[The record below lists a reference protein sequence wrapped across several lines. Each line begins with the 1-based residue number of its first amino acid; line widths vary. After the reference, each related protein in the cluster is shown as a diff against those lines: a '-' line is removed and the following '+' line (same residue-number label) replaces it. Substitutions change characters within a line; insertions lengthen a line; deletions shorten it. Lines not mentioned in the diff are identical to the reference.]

1 MSSVLE
7 QPQKQHAVSDDA
19 IPDDPGGRLYRLSV
33 DQYHA
38 MAQAG
43 VFSKDERVELLEG
56 LLVRKMT
63 KNPPHVI
70 ALNNLR
76 DHLTTMIEEGVWHLR
91 LQDPI
96 ALDTSEPEPDLVVA
110 RGINTDYAKH
120 HLGAG
125 DCGLVIEVS
134 DTTLH
139 TDRVDKK
146 TLYARNGIIEYWIVN
161 LIEDQIEVYTGPTG
175 PAEVPDYRSRV
186 DFKRGD
192 DVRVSLDGTETGTIS
207 VADVLP

>member
-7 QPQKQHAVSDDA
+7 QPQKLHAASDDA
-19 IPDDPGGRLYRLSV
+19 IPDDPAGRLYRLSV
-33 DQYHA
+33 EQYHA
-38 MAQAG
+38 MAG
-43 VFSKDERVELLEG
+43 VFANDERVELLEG

-76 DHLTTMIEEGVWHLR
+76 DHLMTMIEEGAWHLR

-110 RGINTDYAKH
+110 RGINTDFAKRH
-120 HLGAG
+120 PRPG
-125 DCGLVIEVS
+125 DCGLVAEVS

-146 TLYARNGIIEYWIVN
+146 TLYARNGIVEYWIVN
-161 LIEDQIEVYTGPTG
+161 LIEDQIEVYTEPTG
-175 PAEVPDYRSRV
+175 PAEAPDYRSRA

-192 DVRVSLDGTETGTIS
+192 AIRVSLDGTEIGTIS